1 MGELAFGRQGVGA
14 APPAGDSVFTSDYLR
29 AILDRLDSAVGGA
42 RKKGKS
48 RKARMR
54 RLTKRF
60 EREALRVRW
69 TYLLTHDDLT
79 SAEADELSMLCRI
92 FPAGR

>member
-1 MGELAFGRQGVGA
+1 MGELAFSRQGGVTPTGSE
-14 APPAGDSVFTSDYLR
+14 PVFGSDYLR
-29 AILDRLDSAVGGA
+29 ALIDRLDST

-60 EREALRVRW
+60 EREALRLRW
-69 TYLLTHDDLT
+69 TYLVTHEALT
-79 SAEADELSMLCRI
+79 STEATELSMLSRI
-92 FPAGR
+92 FRAGR